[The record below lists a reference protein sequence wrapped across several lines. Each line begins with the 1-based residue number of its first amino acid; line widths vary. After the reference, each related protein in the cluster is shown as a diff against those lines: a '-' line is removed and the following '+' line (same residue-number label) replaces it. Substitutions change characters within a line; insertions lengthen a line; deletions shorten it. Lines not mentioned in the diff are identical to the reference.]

1 MERSQTVPAPPTTYP
16 EPEIVVQRNSDWKA
30 RNPKELKPTQRKIPE
45 KKSRKNT
52 KVKRQTRKQAI
63 QKKMVK
69 FIELLQ
75 GVGGKGSRIKIKV
88 NCFLFEKR
96 RNNTFASLLGS
107 SERRAKDVSGCYNS
121 ND

>member
-1 MERSQTVPAPPTTYP
+1 MQRSQTVPALPTMYP
-16 EPEIVVQRNSDWKA
+16 EPEIAVQPNADWKA
-30 RNPKELKPTQRKIPE
+30 RNPKELIPTQRKTPE

-88 NCFLFEKR
+88 NCLLFKKR

-107 SERRAKDVSGCYNS
+107 SEGRAKDLSGCYSSNS
-121 ND
+121 